1 MSHAHLNKKTNEF
14 DLRQAHFCFQTFL
27 QPLYKKCNLIYN
39 VTMELILAS
48 NSPRRREL
56 LSKLNYSFS
65 IIPSVGEE
73 ISTAHLPVDIAKE
86 LANRKALEVFKAH
99 PDAVVIGCDTVVEL
113 DGQLLGKPKDASKA
127 HQMIAALSGKTHQ
140 VHTGVC
146 ILHKLGVW
154 LFADTTEVV
163 FKQLTEQQ
171 IAAYVA
177 TGSPLDKA
185 GAYGIQDS
193 GFVSHI
199 VGSYDNVVGFPTER
213 IAQILQ
219 KIFAY

>member
-1 MSHAHLNKKTNEF
+1 MQINAN
-14 DLRQAHFCFQTFL
+14 FL
-27 QPLYKKCNLIYN
+27 QRLYKSIKLIYN

-56 LSKLNYSFS
+56 LSKLNYAFS
-65 IIPSVGEE
+65 VIPSVGEE
-73 ISTAHLPVDIAKE
+73 TSTAKLPVDIAKE
-86 LANRKALEVFKAH
+86 LANRKALEVFKTH

-113 DGQLLGKPKDASKA
+113 DGQLLGKPKDVADAK
-127 HQMIAALSGKTHQ
+127 QMLTALSGKTHL

-146 ILHKLGVW
+146 IVHKLGVW

-163 FKQLTEQQ
+163 FDNLSDKQ
-171 IAAYVA
+171 IDDYIA
-177 TGSPLDKA
+177 TGSPMDKA

-213 IAQILQ
+213 VAVILQ
-219 KIFAY
+219 TIFNK

>member
-1 MSHAHLNKKTNEF
+1 MK
-14 DLRQAHFCFQTFL
+14 
-27 QPLYKKCNLIYN
+27 
-39 VTMELILAS
+39 LILAS

-56 LSKLNYSFS
+56 LSKLNYSFE

-73 ISTAHLPVDIAKE
+73 VSTAKLPVDIAKE
-86 LANRKALEVFKAH
+86 LANRKALEVFKAN
-99 PDAVVIGCDTVVEL
+99 PDAVVIGCDTVVEI
-113 DGQLLGKPKDASKA
+113 DGKLLGKPADELQAN
-127 HQMIAALSGKTHQ
+127 QMLTSLSGRTHH

-146 ILHKLGVW
+146 IVHKMGVW

-163 FKQLTEQQ
+163 FHKLSEQQ
-171 IAAYVA
+171 ISNYIA
-177 TGSPLDKA
+177 TGSPMDKA

-213 IAQILQ
+213 IGEVLST
-219 KIFAY
+219 IFAK

>member
-1 MSHAHLNKKTNEF
+1 MISNFVLK
-14 DLRQAHFCFQTFL
+14 LFQH
-27 QPLYKKCNLIYN
+27 LYKTDKLLYN

-56 LSKLNYSFS
+56 LSKLNYTFT
-65 IIPSVGEE
+65 IIPSVGDEV
-73 ISTAHLPVDIAKE
+73 STAKLPVDIAKE

-113 DGQLLGKPKDASKA
+113 DGQLLGKPKSVVDAK
-127 HQMIAALSGKTHQ
+127 QMLTALSGKTHL

-146 ILHKLGVW
+146 IVHKLGVW
-154 LFADTTEVV
+154 LFADTTQVV
-163 FKQLTEQQ
+163 FDNLSAQQ
-171 IAAYVA
+171 IDDYIA
-177 TGSPLDKA
+177 TGSPMDKA

-213 IAQILQ
+213 VAVILQ
-219 KIFAY
+219 TIFNK

>member
-1 MSHAHLNKKTNEF
+1 MQH
-14 DLRQAHFCFQTFL
+14 
-27 QPLYKKCNLIYN
+27 LYKTDKLLYN

-48 NSPRRREL
+48 NSPRRKEL
-56 LSKLNYSFS
+56 LSKLNYTFA

-73 ISTAHLPVDIAKE
+73 VSTAKLPVDIAKE
-86 LANRKALEVFKAH
+86 LANRKALEVFKAY

-113 DGQLLGKPKDASKA
+113 DGQLLGKPKSVADAK
-127 HQMIAALSGKTHQ
+127 QMLTALSGKTHL

-146 ILHKLGVW
+146 IVHKMGIW

-163 FKQLTEQQ
+163 FSDLSAQQ
-171 IAAYVA
+171 IDDYIA
-177 TGSPLDKA
+177 TGSPMDKA

-193 GFVSHI
+193 GFVSRI

-213 IAQILQ
+213 VAVILQ
-219 KIFAY
+219 TIFNK

>member
-1 MSHAHLNKKTNEF
+1 LFSN
-14 DLRQAHFCFQTFL
+14 FL
-27 QPLYKKCNLIYN
+27 QHLYKSIKLIYN
-39 VTMELILAS
+39 IKMKLILAS
-48 NSPRRREL
+48 NSPRRKEL
-56 LSKLNYSFS
+56 LSKLNYQFE

-73 ISTAHLPVDIAKE
+73 VSTAKLPVDIAKE

-99 PDAVVIGCDTVVEL
+99 PDAVVIGCDTVVEI
-113 DGQLLGKPKDASKA
+113 DGQLLGKPASECQAK
-127 HQMIAALSGKTHQ
+127 QMLTALSGKTHQ

-146 ILHKLGVW
+146 IVHKMGVW

-163 FKQLTEQQ
+163 FKSLSDKQ
-171 IAAYVA
+171 ILDYIA
-177 TGSPLDKA
+177 TGSPMDKA

-213 IAQILQ
+213 VGQILAT
-219 KIFAY
+219 IFAE

>member
-1 MSHAHLNKKTNEF
+1 MQSLRLCCKHVTLQGCSHFPSKQK
-14 DLRQAHFCFQTFL
+14 
-27 QPLYKKCNLIYN
+27 LI
-39 VTMELILAS
+39 VSMQLILAS

-56 LSKLNYSFS
+56 LSKLNVNFEV
-65 IIPSVGEE
+65 IPSVGDEV
-73 ISTAHLPVDIAKE
+73 STARLPVDVAKE

-113 DGQLLGKPKDASKA
+113 GGQLLGKPKDEADAKR
-127 HQMIAALSGKTHQ
+127 MLTELSGKTHQ

-146 ILHKLGVW
+146 IVHKMGVW
-154 LFADTTEVV
+154 LFADTTQVT
-163 FKQLTEQQ
+163 FSTLTQKQ
-171 IAAYVA
+171 IDDYVA

-193 GFVSHI
+193 GFVCDV

-213 IAQILQ
+213 IAEILQ
-219 KIFAY
+219 NIDLR

>member
-1 MSHAHLNKKTNEF
+1 MQINAN
-14 DLRQAHFCFQTFL
+14 FL
-27 QPLYKKCNLIYN
+27 QRLYKSIKLIYN

-56 LSKLNYSFS
+56 LSKLNYAFS
-65 IIPSVGEE
+65 VIPSVGEE
-73 ISTAHLPVDIAKE
+73 TSTAKLPVDIAKE
-86 LANRKALEVFKAH
+86 LANRKALEVFKTH

-113 DGQLLGKPKDASKA
+113 DGQLLGKPKDIAEAK
-127 HQMIAALSGKTHQ
+127 QMLTALSGKTHL

-146 ILHKLGVW
+146 VLHKLGVW
-154 LFADTTEVV
+154 LFADTTQVV
-163 FKQLTEQQ
+163 FDNLSDKQMVDY
-171 IAAYVA
+171 IA
-177 TGSPLDKA
+177 TGSPMDKA

-213 IAQILQ
+213 VAVILQ
-219 KIFAY
+219 TIFNK

>member
-1 MSHAHLNKKTNEF
+1 MQINAN
-14 DLRQAHFCFQTFL
+14 FL
-27 QPLYKKCNLIYN
+27 QRLYKSIKLIYN

-56 LSKLNYSFS
+56 LSKLNYAFS
-65 IIPSVGEE
+65 VIPSVGEE
-73 ISTAHLPVDIAKE
+73 TSTAKLPVDIAKE
-86 LANRKALEVFKAH
+86 LANRKALEVFKTH

-113 DGQLLGKPKDASKA
+113 DGQLLGKPKDVADAK
-127 HQMIAALSGKTHQ
+127 QMLTALSGKTHL

-146 ILHKLGVW
+146 IVHKLGVW
-154 LFADTTEVV
+154 LFADTTQVV
-163 FKQLTEQQ
+163 FDNLSPQQ
-171 IAAYVA
+171 MVDYIA
-177 TGSPLDKA
+177 TGSPMDKA

-213 IAQILQ
+213 VAVILQ
-219 KIFAY
+219 TIFNK

>member
-1 MSHAHLNKKTNEF
+1 
-14 DLRQAHFCFQTFL
+14 
-27 QPLYKKCNLIYN
+27 
-39 VTMELILAS
+39 MELILAS
-48 NSPRRREL
+48 NSPRRKEL
-56 LSKLNYSFS
+56 LSKLNYNFT

-73 ISTAHLPVDIAKE
+73 VSTARLPVDIAKE
-86 LANRKALEVFKAH
+86 LANRKALEVFRAH

-113 DGQLLGKPKDASKA
+113 DGKLLGKPKDDAQA
-127 HQMIAALSGKTHQ
+127 TQMLNALSGKTHL

-146 ILHKLGVW
+146 VVHKMGVW

-163 FKQLTEQQ
+163 FVQLTDKQ
-171 IAAYVA
+171 IADYVA

-213 IAQILQ
+213 VAEILN
-219 KIFAY
+219 KIFPK

>member
-1 MSHAHLNKKTNEF
+1 
-14 DLRQAHFCFQTFL
+14 
-27 QPLYKKCNLIYN
+27 
-39 VTMELILAS
+39 MELILAS

-56 LSKLNYSFS
+56 LSKLNYAFS
-65 IIPSVGEE
+65 VIPSVGEE
-73 ISTAHLPVDIAKE
+73 TSTAKLPVDIAKE
-86 LANRKALEVFKAH
+86 LANRKALEVFKTH

-113 DGQLLGKPKDASKA
+113 DGQLLGKPKDVADAK
-127 HQMIAALSGKTHQ
+127 QMLTALSGKTHL

-146 ILHKLGVW
+146 IVHKLGVW

-163 FKQLTEQQ
+163 FDNLSDKQ
-171 IAAYVA
+171 IDDYIA
-177 TGSPLDKA
+177 TGSPMDKA

-213 IAQILQ
+213 VAVILQ
-219 KIFAY
+219 TIFNK

>member
-1 MSHAHLNKKTNEF
+1 MQINANF
-14 DLRQAHFCFQTFL
+14 FQR
-27 QPLYKKCNLIYN
+27 LYKTDKLIYN

-56 LSKLNYSFS
+56 LSKLNYAFS
-65 IIPSVGEE
+65 VIPSVGEE
-73 ISTAHLPVDIAKE
+73 TSTAKLPVDIAKE
-86 LANRKALEVFKAH
+86 LANRKALEVFKTH

-113 DGQLLGKPKDASKA
+113 DGQLLGKPKDVADAK
-127 HQMIAALSGKTHQ
+127 QMLTALSGKTHL

-146 ILHKLGVW
+146 IVHKLGVW
-154 LFADTTEVV
+154 LFADTTQVV
-163 FKQLTEQQ
+163 FDNLSDKQMVDY
-171 IAAYVA
+171 IA
-177 TGSPLDKA
+177 TGSPMDKA

-213 IAQILQ
+213 VAVILQ
-219 KIFAY
+219 TIFNK